1 MAIAPKILLMVLETD
16 EVDSFPKLL
25 TFEERWNELLDS
37 SKEDGFF
44 LSLPWLKNWWEV
56 FGADYRLKCVTVRE
70 QGEVVGIA
78 PLAIA
83 TRGRFLH
90 WRKLLFLGTGPSD
103 RCGIVA
109 KDDRQDIHQAVWNYL
124 KEQEDWDVI
133 ELRDMVSLN
142 PTFQNVQLA
151 FPAAESISSKS
162 PYIDV
167 SCGYKPYLAEL
178 SKNMR
183 YNLGRSRR
191 KIEAAGGQFI
201 TRKGNEECEEGIAM
215 LKELSNA
222 RWESANVL
230 KLPKMMDFAEKISKI
245 RNEAGGTVFHSIDVH
260 GKPIA
265 IAMGFEDKNRYMYYL
280 SGFDPEYAKMSPG
293 YVLISEIIHENCQK
307 GIKEVDMLRGT
318 EDYKYRFN
326 AVDRTQITMRVVN
339 EGLMRGVEAR
349 LREAKLTP

>member
-1 MAIAPKILLMVLETD
+1 
-16 EVDSFPKLL
+16 
-25 TFEERWNELLDS
+25 
-37 SKEDGFF
+37 
-44 LSLPWLKNWWEV
+44 
-56 FGADYRLKCVTVRE
+56 
-70 QGEVVGIA
+70 
-78 PLAIA
+78 
-83 TRGRFLH
+83 
-90 WRKLLFLGTGPSD
+90 
-103 RCGIVA
+103 
-109 KDDRQDIHQAVWNYL
+109 
-124 KEQEDWDVI
+124 
-133 ELRDMVSLN
+133 
-142 PTFQNVQLA
+142 
-151 FPAAESISSKS
+151 
-162 PYIDV
+162 
-167 SCGYKPYLAEL
+167 
-178 SKNMR
+178 
-183 YNLGRSRR
+183 
-191 KIEAAGGQFI
+191 
-201 TRKGNEECEEGIAM
+201 M

-230 KLPKMMDFAEKISKI
+230 KLPKMMDSAEKISKI